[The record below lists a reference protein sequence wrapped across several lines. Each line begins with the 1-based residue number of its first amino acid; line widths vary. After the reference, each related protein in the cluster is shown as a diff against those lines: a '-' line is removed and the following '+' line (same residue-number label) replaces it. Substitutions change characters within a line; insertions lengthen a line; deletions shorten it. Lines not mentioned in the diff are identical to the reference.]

1 MNKTTKKLILFLL
14 VFNFL
19 FTLFGIKVN
28 DVKAEGLEVLKTNKG
43 SDLKYRG

>member
-28 DVKAEGLEVLKTNKG
+28 DVKAEGLEVLKTHTG
-43 SDLKYRG
+43 SDLTYRG